1 MGHMLAPHCPLSTW
15 SGSLPSRSWNPHS
28 HLADIQELIQGHALV
43 QVQSFPQGSIL
54 LALPAG
60 WGHGV
65 ENRASEDHSLP
76 GAYPHLG
83 R

>member
-1 MGHMLAPHCPLSTW
+1 MGHVLAPHCPLSPW
-15 SGSLPSRSWNPHS
+15 SGSLPSRLWHPHA
-28 HLADIQELIQGHALV
+28 HLTDIQELIQGHALV
-43 QVQSFPQGSIL
+43 QVQSLPQGSIL

-65 ENRASEDHSLP
+65 ENKADEDQPLP
-76 GAYPHLG
+76 GACPHLC